1 MSRTFIA
8 SVVIVL
14 GIAGTAAGQAT
25 GTGGTSGTRATA
37 PRRTPAVKP
46 SPIRITVRDLEGTR
60 LEGVRL
66 TVSGASAGEFTTGG
80 AGTAV
85 VPDLK
90 PGVYRVR
97 AEHEGFVTLERE
109 FTLGTSAW
117 NPIDIVLSEA
127 PPPPAPEPAPTPA
140 PAPVAVAPS
149 GPPVAISVPDF
160 IEHNFIGREPLKES
174 IVACKPLETVRL
186 LQVREPVA
194 PHTHDRNDELV
205 YVVAG
210 EGTVRINGEATS
222 VSAGS
227 LVVLPAG
234 SGHAFERR
242 GKNPLV
248 VLSTLTGSACET
260 AKERGK

>member
-1 MSRTFIA
+1 MNRAFIVSAAIVAAIA
-8 SVVIVL
+8 SSAV
-14 GIAGTAAGQAT
+14 GQTTGTA
-25 GTGGTSGTRATA
+25 GTGGTRTTAATRK
-37 PRRTPAVKP
+37 PAAKP
-46 SPIRITVRDLEGTR
+46 SPIRITVRDLEGTK

-66 TVSGASAGEFTTGG
+66 TVSGAAAGEFTTGA
-80 AGTAV
+80 AGTTI

-109 FTLGTSAW
+109 FTLGTGAW
-117 NPIDIVLSEA
+117 NPIEIVLNEA
-127 PPPPAPEPAPTPA
+127 PPPKPEPA
-140 PAPVAVAPS
+140 PAPVPAPAPAVVPG

-160 IEHNFIGREPLKES
+160 LERNFIGREPLKES

-186 LQVREPVA
+186 LQVRESIA
-194 PHTHDRNDELV
+194 PHTHDHNDELV

-210 EGTVRINGEATS
+210 EGGIRINGELTP
-222 VSAGS
+222 VKAGS

-234 SGHAFERR
+234 SEHAFERR

-248 VLSTLTGSACET
+248 VTSTLTGSACET
-260 AKERGK
+260 AK

>member
-1 MSRTFIA
+1 
-8 SVVIVL
+8 V
-14 GIAGTAAGQAT
+14 
-25 GTGGTSGTRATA
+25 
-37 PRRTPAVKP
+37 

-66 TVSGASAGEFTTGG
+66 TISGAAAGEFTTGA

-90 PGVYRVR
+90 PGEYRVR

-109 FTLGTSAW
+109 FTLGTGAW
-117 NPIDIVLSEA
+117 NTIDIVLNEA
-127 PPPPAPEPAPTPA
+127 PPPPKPEPAPA
-140 PAPVAVAPS
+140 PAPTVAPG
-149 GPPVAISVPDF
+149 GPPIAISVPDF

-194 PHTHDRNDELV
+194 QHTHDRNDELV

-210 EGTVRINGEATS
+210 EGAVRINGEATA
-222 VSAGS
+222 VTAGS
-227 LVVLPAG
+227 LVVVPAG
-234 SGHAFERR
+234 SAHAFDRR

-248 VLSTLTGSACET
+248 VMSTLTGSACET
-260 AKERGK
+260 AK

>member
-1 MSRTFIA
+1 MSRVFIA
-8 SVVIVL
+8 SAAMVAAI
-14 GIAGTAAGQAT
+14 GGNAAGQTT
-25 GTGGTSGTRATA
+25 GTAGTTGTSTTA
-37 PRRTPAVKP
+37 PRRSVAAKP
-46 SPIRITVRDLEGTR
+46 SPVRITVRDAQGGR

-66 TVSGASAGEFTTGG
+66 TVSGASAGEFTTGA

-97 AEHEGFVTLERE
+97 VEHEGFVTLERE
-109 FTLGTSAW
+109 FTLGAGAW
-117 NPIDIVLSEA
+117 NPIDIVVNEA
-127 PPPPAPEPAPTPA
+127 PPPPKPEPAPAPA
-140 PAPVAVAPS
+140 PAPAVAPG

-160 IEHNFIGREPLKES
+160 VERNFIGREPLKES

-186 LQVREPVA
+186 LQIREPVA
-194 PHTHDRNDELV
+194 QHVHDRNDELV

-210 EGTVRINGEATS
+210 EGAVRINGEATA

-248 VLSTLTGSACET
+248 VMSTLTGSACEA
-260 AKERGK
+260 AKGTR

>member
-1 MSRTFIA
+1 MSRAFIA
-8 SVVIVL
+8 CAAIVAAIA
-14 GIAGTAAGQAT
+14 GNAAGQTTGTAGTAGTKTTAT
-25 GTGGTSGTRATA
+25 
-37 PRRTPAVKP
+37 RRTVAAKP
-46 SPIRITVRDLEGTR
+46 SSVRITVRDPEGAR
-60 LEGVRL
+60 LERVRV
-66 TVSGASAGEFTTGG
+66 TVSGAAAGEFTTGA
-80 AGTAV
+80 AGTTM

-97 AEHEGFVTLERE
+97 AEREGFVTLERE
-109 FTLGTSAW
+109 FTLGTGAW
-117 NPIDIVLSEA
+117 NPIDIVLNEA
-127 PPPPAPEPAPTPA
+127 PPPPKPEPAPAPA
-140 PAPVAVAPS
+140 PAPLPAVAPG

-160 IEHNFIGREPLKES
+160 IERNFIGRGPLKES

-186 LQVREPVA
+186 LQIREPVA
-194 PHTHDRNDELV
+194 QHTHDRNDELV

-210 EGTVRINGEATS
+210 EGAVHINGEATP

-248 VLSTLTGSACET
+248 VMSTLTGSACET
-260 AKERGK
+260 AKGTP

>member
-1 MSRTFIA
+1 MNRVFIA
-8 SVVIVL
+8 SAGLVAAIAAAASAA
-14 GIAGTAAGQAT
+14 GQTAGTA
-25 GTGGTSGTRATA
+25 GTSATRTTATK
-37 PRRTPAVKP
+37 RTAAAKV

-66 TVSGASAGEFTTGG
+66 TISGAAAGEFTTGA

-90 PGVYRVR
+90 PGEYRVR

-109 FTLGTSAW
+109 FTLGTGAW
-117 NPIDIVLSEA
+117 NTIDIVLNEA
-127 PPPPAPEPAPTPA
+127 PPPPKPEPAPA
-140 PAPVAVAPS
+140 PAPTVAPG
-149 GPPVAISVPDF
+149 GPPIAISVPDF

-194 PHTHDRNDELV
+194 QHTHDRNDELV

-210 EGTVRINGEATS
+210 EGAVRINGEATA
-222 VSAGS
+222 VTAGS
-227 LVVLPAG
+227 LVVVPAG
-234 SGHAFERR
+234 SAHAFDRR

-248 VLSTLTGSACET
+248 VMSTLTGSACET
-260 AKERGK
+260 AK

>member
-1 MSRTFIA
+1 M
-8 SVVIVL
+8 
-14 GIAGTAAGQAT
+14 
-25 GTGGTSGTRATA
+25 
-37 PRRTPAVKP
+37 
-46 SPIRITVRDLEGTR
+46 RITVKDLEGAR

-66 TVSGASAGEFTTGG
+66 IVSGAATGEFTTGA
-80 AGTAV
+80 AGTAI

-109 FTLGTSAW
+109 LTLGTGAW
-117 NPIDIVLSEA
+117 NPVDIVLSEA
-127 PPPPAPEPAPTPA
+127 PPPPKPAPPPPPA
-140 PAPVAVAPS
+140 PAPAPALAPG

-160 IEHNFIGREPLKES
+160 VEHNFIGREPLKES
-174 IVACKPLETVRL
+174 IIACKPLETVRL

-194 PHTHDRNDELV
+194 QHVHDSNDELV

-210 EGTVRINGEATS
+210 EGAVRIKGETKQ
-222 VSAGS
+222 VGAGS

-234 SGHAFERR
+234 SEHAFERR

-248 VLSTLTGSACET
+248 IMSTLTGSACDT
-260 AKERGK
+260 GK